1 MASGAASVIDESSII
16 EKMYGIG
23 ENVGMAFQ
31 IKDDLLDL
39 DLDNR
44 SGKPAGIDIK
54 EKKMTLPLIYLL
66 NNSSNAD
73 KRRVINI
80 VKNNSDDPE
89 KVTWLIQ
96 RINDSGGV
104 DYARAKM
111 DEYRSKAIMS
121 LGDFP
126 ENRAHEALIELINY
140 TTERKK

>member
-1 MASGAASVIDESSII
+1 
-16 EKMYGIG
+16 
-23 ENVGMAFQ
+23 MAFQ

-39 DLDNR
+39 DLDNH

-73 KRRVINI
+73 KRRIINI
-80 VKNNSDDPE
+80 VKNNSDDLE

-104 DYARAKM
+104 DYARVKM
-111 DEYRSKAIMS
+111 DEYRSKAIES
-121 LGDFP
+121 LSEFP
-126 ENRAHEALIELINY
+126 KNQAQEALVGLINF

>member
-1 MASGAASVIDESSII
+1 
-16 EKMYGIG
+16 MYGIG

-111 DEYRSKAIMS
+111 DEYRSKAITS